1 MKDEGQNA
9 KMRIHY
15 YPIIFSS
22 NTLTNSF
29 AFPIL
34 FLNESIQ

>member
-15 YPIIFSS
+15 YPIISAS
-22 NTLTNSF
+22 NALTNSF

-34 FLNESIQ
+34 FLNESI